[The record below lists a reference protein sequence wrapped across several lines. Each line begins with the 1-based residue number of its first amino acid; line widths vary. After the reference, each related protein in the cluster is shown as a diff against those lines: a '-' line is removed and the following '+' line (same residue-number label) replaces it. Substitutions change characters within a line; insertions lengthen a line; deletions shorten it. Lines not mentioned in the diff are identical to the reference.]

1 MRLTVGPVPRRCA
14 APRVLFN
21 FKMLLE
27 QHVEEL
33 AGIIVSEH
41 GKVWSDALGELTRG
55 MEVVEFACGSRT

>member
-1 MRLTVGPVPRRCA
+1 
-14 APRVLFN
+14 VLFN

-27 QHVEEL
+27 QHAEEL

-55 MEVVEFACGSRT
+55 WKWLNLPAVFRT